1 MKTLVSLLL
10 VGGLVLSC
18 AGLPTLHPTEGPV
31 PLEVNLPCL
40 GIYPTG
46 KWQLLHAIEAELPGN
61 HTGFLMGLTR
71 FSSQER
77 SARCVIMTLEG
88 FVLFDAR
95 YDGQIKIERAVAPF
109 DNEAFAQ
116 GVMADIRLIFFKPLA
131 DKTTTGTL
139 ADGAPVCRHRLADG
153 KVIDV
158 VQGESNLWEM
168 RLYSSNH
175 RLKRIVKSRLKER
188 PSTEDPSGI
197 ADKIELTAQGT
208 PGYKLV
214 LDLVEA
220 IPLKPTGSAVQ
231 RSD

>member
-1 MKTLVSLLL
+1 MKRLGLLL
-10 VGGLVLSC
+10 IVGGLVLSC
-18 AGLPTLHPTEGPV
+18 VGLPTLLPTEGPV
-31 PLEVNLPCL
+31 PLETNRTCQ

-46 KWQLLHAIEAELPGN
+46 KWQLLHAIEAELPGS

-71 FSSQER
+71 LSSEER

-116 GVMADIRLIFFKPLA
+116 GVMADIRLIFFKPLTA
-131 DKTTTGTL
+131 ETTAGTL
-139 ADGAPVCRHRLADG
+139 ADGAPVYRHRLADG

-158 VQGESNLWEM
+158 IHGENNQWET
-168 RLYSSNH
+168 RLYSSDH
-175 RLKRIVKSRLKER
+175 RLKRIVKSRLQEKPPAEN
-188 PSTEDPSGI
+188 PCGI
-197 ADKIELTAQGT
+197 ADKIELTALGT
-208 PGYKLV
+208 PGYKLA

-220 IPLKPTGSAVQ
+220 IPLTTGSPVQ
-231 RSD
+231 RSE